1 MADLSQL
8 SNDQLTQLY
17 SITKQETGGASDKST
32 ITSPKGATGSM
43 QVEPATAGDPGF
55 GVRPSDGSPED
66 TARMGR
72 DYFLA
77 LSQHY
82 KDPTTAAIA
91 YNMGPGRTDKWLE
104 NGANPADLPTET
116 LAYAHNF
123 NQNTQQATQQQQPQA
138 PQQQGGGDLS
148 SLTDD
153 QLKQM
158 YKAPADDKNSLW
170 NNIKGLGLQAANLAV
185 AGIET
190 PAILGAGAIGATGR
204 ALEGQPL
211 AANLAKTVE
220 NVQKNYGQFS
230 AEAGLNKAGI
240 DTSGV
245 QDTAGYQLPNEA
257 MNYIGNTLPGQ
268 LAAAGTAGSP
278 FSAAQTL
285 SPSQQAVAK
294 PALQLAELATPFLH
308 RGGGIVAEGAG
319 APAEAAAKLAGDDAA
334 APSANQFTGPP
345 RNAADFGPRRSIIVD
360 SQGRAVFQGQEP
372 TTEQLLADAAQ
383 RRAEAFM
390 GPNAGPPAP
399 ARPSFPPN
407 MGPNEGPQQMFPGN
421 MGANEGPQIPNAQA
435 FARGIMQPVE
445 PNMGPQRP
453 PITVDRQ
460 GVASTNLGNT
470 QEQMAL
476 QGQQAG
482 LEQAQRNAGLAQL
495 QGQGELFPQGT
506 EGQASPFNPNRLSE
520 DYQQPFNPRN
530 PTNLRQGQLDF
541 TQAQTP
547 DIFQVNREGEAGTP
561 QQHEEVAPYRDATQ
575 RRMDD
580 MSRQSPEQLDMFNPI
595 DQRTFDQFG
604 PNETPRSLNPDEFAE
619 TVQNLAAKDGTR
631 FPLPEDMEGAYSRYL
646 DTVRDDQGGLFDRAT
661 IAKKFVEAAAD
672 ESKSRMVADHPIVKA
687 NQDRVNRLQAS
698 IDQAGGVAP
707 PGMRD
712 ALAQAQRTLE
722 KSQENIGKQMPK
734 DPRLPYEKDGVVNM
748 FTFGNLPEMFKSIGA
763 VLKGLHGVVF
773 KTLDR
778 MIPASRNLDSFAKI
792 AQQGIKNFV
801 NREANRDWSQTVNE
815 KPMDQ
820 LGKIPGMRNA
830 VDSLNPHAQDD
841 LSPEELKAQ
850 FNQATDLSDSKVG
863 NFLRNNVLQGGLML
877 SDFSRHPL
885 VKYTT
890 DSVAKAF
897 RSADKWARENLLNK
911 QTGLGQMIKD
921 MPLDHFTEIRTLME
935 ANEGTREFTPS
946 ELKNRGFTDEQIKYY
961 QRSLELQKEAFTKF
975 NTGRQA
981 AGLPPVT
988 PRIAHIA
995 GYFTGDFKQIVKDSE
1010 GRVVAVLG
1018 HNNRTALGVIAKRF
1032 QELHPDGENLDM
1044 GKPILRKGSVDDHT
1058 FNGFMNI
1065 LNELS
1070 KTNADIDRI
1079 VQAYHDTQMAS
1090 TNKLSQMANR
1100 GKFKSNP
1107 ENTVGGAEGS
1117 KLWQSMQQNAI
1128 DGGKQQLKYL
1138 DSVNR
1143 WSEFQQAIS
1152 KAENF
1157 IKDPTVDAPNA
1168 KAVSQDYLDNQM
1180 HRNLGDLNKF
1190 TNSMVNG
1197 IAEVTGVGPTQM
1209 RQMANFTKT
1218 GLLNM
1223 FVGLGKFSHSLVT
1236 LLQPIF
1242 GIPMVNSV
1250 MRADGAAFGK
1260 ASVLSIFKS
1269 LMSNKDMLQ
1278 SLATK
1283 QPISDPFVRAA
1294 NEYARANDS
1303 FNTSQFNMGTIAHQ
1317 PSKLGNA
1324 LHINVTVPE
1333 SGTRAFTYMYYA
1345 HMLKDTVGDQMS
1357 DKEIFG
1363 TAHNAVQKVMADYSR
1378 EAAAPMFNKMG
1389 FLGDLTR
1396 MLTTFKMNQI
1406 SQAATAGKMFGQ
1418 GKVGPMVT
1426 MLATSIAASGVRGFI
1441 GYNIANGL
1449 LGQLTTWATKQG
1461 LMQQPTNL
1469 DQILLHSLHGVNK
1482 GLADALNFGMTSGL
1496 GIDMTGSLSH
1506 ADDIPDDPLG
1516 TLLPEGSPVAKV
1528 VGSVATLA
1536 EHPNKQN
1543 AKAALYDALPN
1554 SMKGVMENM
1563 AYTDKNGNYYDPHT
1577 GNLVANRTPTDQM
1590 KRNFS
1595 FRPLDESKMRLQATV
1610 GAEQNQQLETV
1621 KSEIIK
1627 RALSDSDSGSLT
1639 QQAMHDYANRY
1650 YQAGG
1655 DPTELANKLATH
1667 MGVNKH
1673 LNIEQREAGMASG
1686 LAGAERYQRAQ
1697 GLK

>member
-1 MADLSQL
+1 MADNTNQGWETAPQQGGGSIPA
-8 SNDQLTQLY
+8 SAMAVNDAIIQQNHPNWP
-17 SITKQETGGASDKST
+17 TGGTAAQINMESKN
-32 ITSPKGATGSM
+32 IPGQVSPKGAMGLP
-43 QVEPATAGDPGF
+43 QVEP
-55 GVRPSDGSPED
+55 S
-66 TARMGR
+66 
-72 DYFLA
+72 
-77 LSQHY
+77 
-82 KDPTTAAIA
+82 
-91 YNMGPGRTDKWLE
+91 
-104 NGANPADLPTET
+104 T
-116 LAYAHNF
+116 LANIEKAEGRKLDPNNPIDAITIHRYVIEQNMQHFGEDPRKAVAGYNGGWNPGNWNNPETQAYVQNF
-123 NQNTQQATQQQQPQA
+123 SDATGISGQGLAAASQPTQQQSPQQSSNDAGWESA
-138 PQQQGGGDLS
+138 PQGNS
-148 SLTDD
+148 NWES
-153 QLKQM
+153 
-158 YKAPADDKNSLW
+158 APADKNSLW

-245 QDTAGYQLPNEA
+245 QGTAGYQLPNEA

-278 FSAAQTL
+278 FSAAQVL
-285 SPSQQAVAK
+285 NPGQQAIAK
-294 PALQLAELATPFLH
+294 PALQLAELAAPFLH

-319 APAEAAAKLAGDDAA
+319 APAEAAAKLASDDAA
-334 APSANQFTGPP
+334 APSAT
-345 RNAADFGPRRSIIVD
+345 I
-360 SQGRAVFQGQEP
+360 P
-372 TTEQLLADAAQ
+372 T
-383 RRAEAFM
+383 
-390 GPNAGPPAP
+390 
-399 ARPSFPPN
+399 
-407 MGPNEGPQQMFPGN
+407 MGPNE
-421 MGANEGPQIPNAQA
+421 
-435 FARGIMQPVE
+435 
-445 PNMGPQRP
+445 GPQRP
-453 PITVDRQ
+453 PITVNRE
-460 GVASTNLGNT
+460 GIANTNLGNA
-470 QEQMAL
+470 QEQAPL
-476 QGQQAG
+476 FNQQAG
-482 LEQAQRNAGLAQL
+482 LEAGQFRQMSAEQQAEGD
-495 QGQGELFPQGT
+495 LFPGSREGLTPEYNAQTELEAYNARHPEELNPEGNGDADKQMSLFT
-506 EGQASPFNPNRLSE
+506 EGPRGEVNAVPIENRVTDIQKASPEELDPTSDVNHPAADAPETNRSLAPDE
-520 DYQQPFNPRN
+520 
-530 PTNLRQGQLDF
+530 F
-541 TQAQTP
+541 TQAIQAIVDRDPTKFSMP
-547 DIFQVNREGEAGTP
+547 ADMDRAYERYTSMVHDESGDLVSKSESAKRFAEA
-561 QQHEEVAPYRDATQ
+561 VTQ
-575 RRMDD
+575 EMA
-580 MSRQSPEQLDMFNPI
+580 
-595 DQRTFDQFG
+595 DQR
-604 PNETPRSLNPDEFAE
+604 
-619 TVQNLAAKDGTR
+619 
-631 FPLPEDMEGAYSRYL
+631 
-646 DTVRDDQGGLFDRAT
+646 
-661 IAKKFVEAAAD
+661 
-672 ESKSRMVADHPIVKA
+672 VANHPTVKA
-687 NQDRVNRLQAS
+687 NQARVDSLQIRLN
-698 IDQAGGVAP
+698 
-707 PGMRD
+707 D
-712 ALAQAQRTLE
+712 ALSKQGPTSSIRNALDRATKTLD
-722 KSQENIGKQMPK
+722 KSKENIGKALGT
-734 DPRLPYEKDGVVNM
+734 DPTLPYESKGAVNM
-748 FTFGNLPEMFKSIGA
+748 YTFGHLPELFKSIGA
-763 VLKGLHGVVF
+763 VLKAIHGVTF
-773 KTLDR
+773 RTLDR
-778 MIPASRNLDSFAKI
+778 MIPNSRNLDSFGQI
-792 AQQGIKNFV
+792 VGQGIKNFV

-850 FNQATDLSDSKVG
+850 FNQANDLSDSKVG

-935 ANEGTREFTPS
+935 ANEGTREFSPS

-975 NTGRQA
+975 NAGRQA

-1168 KAVSQDYLDNQM
+1168 KAVSQAYLDNQM

-1209 RQMANFTKT
+1209 RQMANLTKT

-1236 LLQPIF
+1236 LIQPAL

-1260 ASVLSIFKS
+1260 ASVLSVFKS
-1269 LMSNKDMLQ
+1269 IMDQKEILQ
-1278 SLATK
+1278 SMATK
-1283 QPISDPFVRAA
+1283 QLPADPFLRGALQ
-1294 NEYARANDS
+1294 YARDNDTL
-1303 FNTSQFNMGTIAHQ
+1303 NTQQFNMGTITHQ
-1317 PSKLGNA
+1317 PTPLGKVM
-1324 LHINVTVPE
+1324 HINVTAPE
-1333 SGTRAFTYMYYA
+1333 SGMRSFTYMYYA
-1345 HMLKDTVGDQMS
+1345 RMLKDTVGDQMS

-1363 TAHNAVQKVMADYSR
+1363 TAHNAVQKVMADYTR

-1516 TLLPEGSPVAKV
+1516 TLLPEGSPIAKV
-1528 VGSVATLA
+1528 IGSATTLA

-1543 AKAALYDALPN
+1543 AKVALYDALPN

-1621 KSEIIK
+1621 KAEIIK